1 MLSFLIGRP
10 ERKDDVM
17 DYVLEDFTRNE
28 RNQLSAMK
36 ETMIDTVHQ
45 IVAVM
50 LSPPGM
56 QPFSYWL
63 YNFLFT
69 IWKFK
74 VFGGV
79 IAVHQSPLVNCFFES
94 SQFSPSCSKWTINF
108 PSMIINGFCRFL
120 S

>member
-1 MLSFLIGRP
+1 MLSLLVGRP

-56 QPFSYWL
+56 RPFSYWL
-63 YNFLFT
+63 YNFCLQSGNAKCLGVSSPFT
-69 IWKFK
+69 SHHLLIVFSK
-74 VFGGV
+74 VPNFR
-79 IAVHQSPLVNCFFES
+79 HLV
-94 SQFSPSCSKWTINF
+94 Q
-108 PSMIINGFCRFL
+108 NGR
-120 S
+120 

>member
-1 MLSFLIGRP
+1 
-10 ERKDDVM
+10 M

-56 QPFSYWL
+56 QPFSYWF
-63 YNFLFT
+63 YNFFY
-69 IWKFK
+69 
-74 VFGGV
+74 V
-79 IAVHQSPLVNCFFES
+79 LV
-94 SQFSPSCSKWTINF
+94 
-108 PSMIINGFCRFL
+108 M
-120 S
+120 